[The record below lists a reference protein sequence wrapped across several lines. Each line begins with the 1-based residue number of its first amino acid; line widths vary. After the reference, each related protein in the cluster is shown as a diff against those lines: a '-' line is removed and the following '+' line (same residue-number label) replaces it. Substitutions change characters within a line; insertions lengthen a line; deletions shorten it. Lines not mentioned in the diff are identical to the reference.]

1 MNTKKN
7 LFLILLMG
15 IFMGACSSKMAKVE
29 ATTPQ
34 ENKEET
40 KDFKVVLGNEIYL
53 TGTRD
58 NGQKYYHFILLAK
71 NREGYQALKELSE
84 LKDKGVLTEEEF
96 QIQKNNLLKK

>member
-40 KDFKVVLGNEIYL
+40 KVI
-53 TGTRD
+53 
-58 NGQKYYHFILLAK
+58 
-71 NREGYQALKELSE
+71 
-84 LKDKGVLTEEEF
+84 LTESGSVEEK
-96 QIQKNNLLKK
+96 IGLLK